1 MNRKPIY
8 LLLLLLLAITAPL
21 VMRAQ
26 ADSLP
31 CIDINRI
38 NFSRYIDQQCQS
50 GFMPATQSLPQTFSQ
65 LRLTAGMRYQ
75 GKIPSEHVTEKEI
88 IRFRLTNS
96 ADTALAVWFFPGFF
110 YWETVLYREQGGEL
124 VPTAVTR
131 LQDPDTCGSRL
142 VALNGHDTATF
153 YAEVRQVRTYNNTMR
168 PRLVNERSWK
178 AFLTNV
184 RLSHDRNNMVTYLF
198 CGLLLMM
205 ILFSMANYLQ
215 GSNKEFL
222 YYSGYA
228 FFLGSMLFGKALYDW
243 RPNETGYF
251 IEGYLD
257 FVLQCIGHG
266 FYMLFMRQF
275 LAARGTR
282 QVFLY
287 RFYTGGALFLLFTIL
302 LFSYAH
308 YFTSNYTLEYQVE
321 TISKLVLLGMT
332 IVFLA
337 YSIGRWHEKLFR
349 YMFWGNFLLFIFSVL
364 SQVSVM
370 INSRFLPGILGS
382 SLFYYEIGLF
392 LELVCFFAAL
402 NYKNRR
408 RLIMETRE
416 RERLRTENQLKEY
429 EKELAVYK
437 AQQEERQRISA
448 DMHDE
453 LGAGMTAIR
462 LMSEIARNKMKEST
476 PVEIDR
482 ISHSANEVLNKMNAI
497 IWSMNS
503 GNDTLDNLISYIRSY
518 ALEYFDGTHSEC
530 QVIVPAEIP
539 ARELT
544 GDKRRNIFLCV
555 KETLTNSLKHAKA
568 SQVTIEFVIGNE
580 LVITISDN
588 GIGIDMANIRENGNG
603 LLNIRRRM
611 ERIGGTY
618 AIRNTGNGT
627 ATTLTLPL

>member
-1 MNRKPIY
+1 MKTHF
-8 LLLLLLLAITAPL
+8 LLLLLVAFATGFSAYG
-21 VMRAQ
+21 Q
-26 ADSLP
+26 TDSLP
-31 CIDINRI
+31 YVDVSKI
-38 NFSRYIDQQCQS
+38 NFVQYIEPKCQS
-50 GFMPATQSLPQTFSQ
+50 TFIPGNGSLPGALAHLHFEK
-65 LRLTAGMRYQ
+65 GMRYD
-75 GKIPSEHVTEKEI
+75 GKIPSDRVTDLEVL
-88 IRFRLTNS
+88 RFRLRNS
-96 ADTALAVWFFPGFF
+96 SDSNLSVWFFPGFF
-110 YWETVLYREQGGEL
+110 YWQTTLYREDNGVLTQPAL
-124 VPTAVTR
+124 NVLA
-131 LQDPDTCGSRL
+131 DADTCGARL
-142 VALNGHDTATF
+142 IALAAHDSATF
-153 YAEVRQVRTYNNTMR
+153 YTVTRQVRTYNNTMR
-168 PRLVNERSWK
+168 PRLINSGSWK

-243 RPNETGYF
+243 RPSEAGYF

-275 LAARGTR
+275 LAPRNTK

-287 RFYTGGALFLLFTIL
+287 RFYTGGALFLVAAIL
-302 LFSYAH
+302 LFSFAH
-308 YFTSNYTLEYQVE
+308 YFTNNYTLEYQVE
-321 TISKLVLLGMT
+321 TMSKFVLLGMT

-337 YSIGRWHEKLFR
+337 YSISRWHEKLFR
-349 YMFWGNFLLFIFSVL
+349 YMFWGNFLLFLFSVL
-364 SQVSVM
+364 SQVSLMV
-370 INSRFLPGILGS
+370 NTRFLPGILGS

-392 LELVCFFAAL
+392 LELVCFLAAL

-503 GNDTLDNLISYIRSY
+503 GNDTVDNLVSYIRSY
-518 ALEYFDGTHSEC
+518 ALEYFDGTDIEC
-530 QVIVPAEIP
+530 RVTVPQEIP
-539 ARELT
+539 SCELT

-555 KETLTNSLKHAKA
+555 KETLTNSLKHSKA
-568 SQVTIEFVIGNE
+568 SLLTIEFRIDSE
-580 LVITISDN
+580 LVIRITDN
-588 GIGIDMANIRENGNG
+588 GVGVDLDNLRENGNG

-611 ERIGGTY
+611 ERIGGHY
-618 AIRNTGNGT
+618 SIENTGAGT
-627 ATTLTLPL
+627 LTTLTLPL